1 MATSTRKSF
10 KTKKAPE
17 AVADVTRKLLL
28 TSAARLIRHQGY
40 AATTIRQIADSA
52 GIQAGSV
59 YYHFSSKDEILLEI
73 LDAGIDAV
81 QNSVNARL
89 AMLPVNASSRLKIAA
104 AVEGHLI
111 GLLEHGD
118 FTSANIRNYGQL
130 PVNLR
135 KANQK
140 LRRSYSDFWDGL
152 LTEAA
157 VRGDLRPGVDIHLA
171 RLVVLGAVN
180 WTVEWYDPKQG
191 PVLPLARQIASLI
204 SDGAFL
210 VKPA

>member
-1 MATSTRKSF
+1 MAIAARRSVK
-10 KTKKAPE
+10 KKKAPE
-17 AVADVTRKLLL
+17 AIADVTRRLLL
-28 TSAARLIRHQGY
+28 TSAARLIRNQGY
-40 AATTIRQIADSA
+40 SATTVRQIAGAA

-59 YYHFSSKDEILLEI
+59 YYHFGSKEEMLLEI
-73 LDAGIDAV
+73 LDAGINAV

-89 AMLPVNASSRLKIAA
+89 ATLSEDASSRLKIAA
-104 AVEGHLI
+104 AVEGHLF

-140 LRRSYSDFWDGL
+140 LRRSYSDFWDEL

-157 VRGDLRPGVDIHLA
+157 VNGELRPGIDIHLA

-180 WTVEWYDPKQG
+180 WTVEWYDPKKGSVQQ
-191 PVLPLARQIASLI
+191 LARQIASLI
-204 SDGAFL
+204 SEGAFL
-210 VKPA
+210 AESA

>member
-1 MATSTRKSF
+1 MATSTRKSV

-17 AVADVTRKLLL
+17 AIADVTRRLLL
-28 TSAARLIRHQGY
+28 TSGARLIRDQGY
-40 AATTIRQIADSA
+40 SATTMRQIADAA

-59 YYHFSSKDEILLEI
+59 YYHFRSKDEMLLEI

-81 QNSVNARL
+81 QNSVNERL
-89 AMLPVNASSRLKIAA
+89 AMLPEDASSRHKIAA

-130 PVNLR
+130 PANLKKTNR
-135 KANQK
+135 K

-152 LTEAA
+152 LIEAA
-157 VRGDLRPGVDIHLA
+157 ARGELRPGVDIHLA

-180 WTVEWYDPKQG
+180 WTVEWYDSRQG
-191 PVLPLARQIASLI
+191 SVQQLARQIASLI

-210 VKPA
+210 VEPA